1 MDSFIKI
8 STWLLVVAVSV
19 VSAKMHIWVYGGAY
33 YGADRWSMKFS
44 TTQKCYTFGSCLD
57 DKGVGAD
64 WEGIDR
70 SAVVFYEEEQCHGS
84 KYISRLVPEGKVT
97 FAFSKGATWR
107 AKSFM
112 VWADGIYATKGI
124 EFECLERSALNATN
138 ASDYSAVI
146 DDVPLPSNGSSL
158 DKA

>member
-97 FAFSKGATWR
+97 FAFSKARGAPSRLWFGLTGSTR
-107 AKSFM
+107 QKALSSN
-112 VWADGIYATKGI
+112 VW
-124 EFECLERSALNATN
+124 NAQR
-138 ASDYSAVI
+138 
-146 DDVPLPSNGSSL
+146 
-158 DKA
+158 

>member
-64 WEGIDR
+64 WEGIDA
-70 SAVVFYEEEQCHGS
+70 SAV
-84 KYISRLVPEGKVT
+84 
-97 FAFSKGATWR
+97 A
-107 AKSFM
+107 FM